1 MKLSLGEKPKGRR
14 HLQRQDHNSP
24 PPGEAERW
32 SGNLGQEWRVKFNM
46 NKDREG
52 SVVRESCDIN
62 MVGSESL
69 TALKDS

>member
-1 MKLSLGEKPKGRR
+1 MKLSLGEEPRGRR

-24 PPGEAERW
+24 SPGEAEKW
-32 SGNLGQEWRVKFNM
+32 SGNLGRKWRLQFNM

-52 SVVRESCDIN
+52 GLGRERYDIN

-69 TALKDS
+69 TALKDG